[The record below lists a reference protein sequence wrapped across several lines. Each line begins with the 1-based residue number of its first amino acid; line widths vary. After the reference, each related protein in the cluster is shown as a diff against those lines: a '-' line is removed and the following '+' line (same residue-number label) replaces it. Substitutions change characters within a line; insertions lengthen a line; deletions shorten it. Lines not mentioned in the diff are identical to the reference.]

1 MENIEI
7 RPMTMVE
14 YDELRDFVEKL
25 EAKGY
30 SEEKQTRKIAMF
42 VCEKVAGMDLND
54 KSATIKKVIDV
65 YEKIM
70 KATND
75 EQEAEAKN

>member
-14 YDELRDFVEKL
+14 YDELRDFVEEL
-25 EAKGY
+25 ETKGY

-42 VCEKVAGMDLND
+42 VCEKVAGMDLKD